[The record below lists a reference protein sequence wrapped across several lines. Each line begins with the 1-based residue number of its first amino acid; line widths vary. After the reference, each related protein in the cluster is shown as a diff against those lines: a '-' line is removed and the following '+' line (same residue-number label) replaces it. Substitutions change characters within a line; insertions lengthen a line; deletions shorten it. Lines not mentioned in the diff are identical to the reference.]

1 MLRPNVLMVGTG
13 EYTTGYVHNGASG
26 SDKSAG
32 VVALSLFDMRRRS
45 KVGRLMMAGTNGT
58 KFPGIRRHLHESIA
72 RIYKDIDVSFESCP
86 DDTERSDPHAYLAA
100 MDALEPG
107 DIVTVFTPDD
117 THFAIAMEAVERS
130 LHVLVAKPIVKTLD
144 EHLALA
150 EAARAKG
157 VLVAMEVHKRW
168 DPIYADARDRIR
180 QLGEFSFFSSFMSQ
194 PKYQLQTFRS
204 WAGRSSDISYYLNA
218 HHIDFN
224 VWSVGHIARPLSVT
238 ALASTGVA
246 ESQGI
251 DAEDTITLG
260 VQWENIHS
268 GSLASAHYTAS
279 WIAPKSDVHSQQRF
293 YYLGQKGEVQIDQAH
308 RGYTL
313 ATDAGGFSSP
323 NPLFMKYTPDAQGY
337 FSGQSGY
344 GYRSIETFIDAVA
357 QVRAGLASPE
367 DFRGGLAT
375 VDDTVLVTAILEA
388 GRRSLDSGGMP
399 HLIQY
404 TTAGNAAALSVATGY
419 VKRPAFLG
427 VGRKVE
433 RV

>member
-1 MLRPNVLMVGTG
+1 MVGTG

-26 SDKSAG
+26 SDKGAG
-32 VVALSLFDMRRRS
+32 VVALSLFDMRRRG
-45 KVGRLMMAGTNGT
+45 KVGRLMMAGTNGA
-58 KFPGIRRHLHESIA
+58 KFPGIRRHVHEAIA
-72 RIYKDIDVSFESCP
+72 RVYKDLDVSFESFP
-86 DDTERSDPHAYLAA
+86 DDTVASDPQAYLAA
-100 MDALEPG
+100 MDELQPG

-117 THFAIAMEAVERS
+117 THFPIAMEAVDRS
-130 LHVLVAKPIVKTLD
+130 LHVLIAKPIVKTLE
-144 EHLALA
+144 EHLTLA
-150 EAARAKG
+150 EAARRHG

-180 QLGEFSFFSSFMSQ
+180 QLGDFSFFSSFMSQ

-246 ESQGI
+246 KKQCI

-260 VQWENIHS
+260 VQWENIES
-268 GSLASAHYTAS
+268 GSLASAFYTAS

-308 RGYTL
+308 RGYSL
-313 ATDAGGFSSP
+313 ATDAAGFSSP

-344 GYRSIETFIDAVA
+344 GYCSIEAFVDAVA
-357 QVRAGLASPE
+357 QIRALQATPQ

-388 GRRSLDSGGMP
+388 GRRSLNSGGLP
-399 HLIQY
+399 HEIEY
-404 TTAGNAAALSVATGY
+404 AATGGAVALSVA
-419 VKRPAFLG
+419 
-427 VGRKVE
+427 
-433 RV
+433 

>member
-1 MLRPNVLMVGTG
+1 MVGTG

-32 VVALSLFDMRRRS
+32 VVALSLFDMRRCG

-58 KFPGIRRHLHESIA
+58 KFPGIRRHLHNCIA
-72 RIYKDIDVSFESCP
+72 RVYKDLDVSFESFP
-86 DDTERSDPHAYLAA
+86 DDAVRGDAKAYLTA
-100 MDALEPG
+100 MDRLEPG
-107 DIVTVFTPDD
+107 DAVTVFTPDD
-117 THFAIAMEAVERS
+117 THFAIALEAVDRG
-130 LHVLVAKPIVKTLD
+130 LHVLIAKPIVKTLED
-144 EHLALA
+144 HLALA
-150 EAARAKG
+150 EAARRSG

-194 PKYQLQTFRS
+194 PKYQLETFRS
-204 WAGRSSDISYYLNA
+204 WAGKSSDISYYLNA

-224 VWSVGHIARPLSVT
+224 VWSVGHVARPLSVT
-238 ALASTGVA
+238 ALASCGVA
-246 ESQGI
+246 KSQGI

-260 VQWENIHS
+260 VQWENIES
-268 GSLASAHYTAS
+268 GSLASAFYTAS

-308 RGYTL
+308 RGYSL
-313 ATDAGGFSSP
+313 ATDVGGFSSP

-344 GYRSIETFIDAVA
+344 GYRSIEAFIDAVA
-357 QVRAGLASPE
+357 QVRAGVAAPA

-388 GRRSLDSGGMP
+388 GRRSLDAGGMP
-399 HLIQY
+399 HQIEY
-404 TTAGNAAALSVATGY
+404 ASGNRAVALSVA
-419 VKRPAFLG
+419 
-427 VGRKVE
+427 
-433 RV
+433 

>member
-1 MLRPNVLMVGTG
+1 MSRPSVLMVGTG

-32 VVALSLFDMRRRS
+32 VVALSLFDMRRRG

-58 KFPGIRRHLHESIA
+58 KFPGIRRHLHNSIG
-72 RIYKDIDVSFESCP
+72 RVYKDLDVSFESFP
-86 DDTERSDPHAYLAA
+86 DENVRGDAKAYLAA
-100 MDALEPG
+100 MDRLEPG
-107 DIVTVFTPDD
+107 DMVTVFTPDD
-117 THFAIAMEAVERS
+117 THFAIAMEAVDRG
-130 LHVLVAKPIVKTLD
+130 LHVLIAKPIVKTLE

-150 EAARAKG
+150 EAARRSG

-194 PKYQLQTFRS
+194 PKYQLETFRS
-204 WAGRSSDISYYLNA
+204 WAGKSSDISYYLNA

-224 VWSVGHIARPLSVT
+224 VWSVGHVARPLSVT
-238 ALASTGVA
+238 ALASCGVA
-246 ESQGI
+246 KAQGI

-260 VQWENIHS
+260 VQWENLGS
-268 GSLASAHYTAS
+268 GSLASAFYTAS

-308 RGYTL
+308 RGYSL
-313 ATDAGGFSSP
+313 ATDAAGFCSP

-344 GYRSIETFIDAVA
+344 GYRSIEAFVDAVE
-357 QVRAGLASPE
+357 QVRNGLASTE

-375 VDDTVLVTAILEA
+375 IDDTVLVTAILEA
-388 GRRSLDSGGMP
+388 GRRSIDSGGMP
-399 HLIQY
+399 HQIEY
-404 TTAGNAAALSVATGY
+404 AVNGRAVALSVA
-419 VKRPAFLG
+419 
-427 VGRKVE
+427 
-433 RV
+433 